1 MVHSLCELPFKPES
15 FDAVFSCLSL
25 HWVDDLPGLM
35 IQARH
40 LLKPDGLLLV
50 SLLGG
55 NSLIELKQAL
65 AELNKILPAALA
77 RAARQWPIFEI
88 SVG

>member
-1 MVHSLCELPFKPES
+1 MHSELPYKPS

-35 IQARH
+35 MQARH
-40 LLKPDGLLLV
+40 LLKPDGLLLI

-55 NSLIELKQAL
+55 NSLTELKQAL
-65 AELNKILPAALA
+65 AGAEQDITRLRSILYANDRYPD
-77 RAARQWPIFEI
+77 I
-88 SVG
+88 GG